1 MAAEGGAEGQLNTWV
16 SDRLMA
22 LLGYSQGIVVRLV
35 LRLARECA
43 SAGDLAARLVDLGGF
58 PSSPDT
64 DAFAADV
71 FGRLP
76 PRRGQGA
83 GAGDS
88 EYRRQVRDAAAL
100 ARRQGEFKL
109 LDDGDDRMTRRRRV
123 ASTRRPVPAAAGS
136 VSGRRAWPIPA
147 GTMRRPP
154 HCPIRD
160 GTSGGG
166 ARSRTRTP
174 TSLMRRRR

>member
-1 MAAEGGAEGQLNTWV
+1 MAAEGGAEGQLKTWV

-76 PRRGQGA
+76 PARAGRGGRRVPEA
-83 GAGDS
+83 GAGRGGAG
-88 EYRRQVRDAAAL
+88 EEAGRIQA
-100 ARRQGEFKL
+100 ARRRG
-109 LDDGDDRMTRRRRV
+109 
-123 ASTRRPVPAAAGS
+123 
-136 VSGRRAWPIPA
+136 
-147 GTMRRPP
+147 
-154 HCPIRD
+154 
-160 GTSGGG
+160 
-166 ARSRTRTP
+166 
-174 TSLMRRRR
+174 